1 MCIFLLWRSGP
12 RVGFCK
18 QYSLNDKENFAR
30 PTATQIL
37 ELIVLS
43 THHGLEIKKENSIHP
58 TCLRSKSSPVC
69 KKLRVC
75 TRFRACREQSKRYL
89 CVHCDYTFSTFQENL
104 PKALLLNSRPF
115 GAWRSEERRVGKE
128 CRSRWSPYH

>member
-75 TRFRACREQSKRYL
+75 TRFRACREQSNGIFACIVITLFPHFRK
-89 CVHCDYTFSTFQENL
+89 TFPRLF
-104 PKALLLNSRPF
+104 
-115 GAWRSEERRVGKE
+115 
-128 CRSRWSPYH
+128 C